1 MGDLINLE
9 DMRKRARQR
18 LPRMVFDY
26 LEGGAGCER
35 GLKRNREALETV
47 LFKPHRLVA
56 VDRRNLSV
64 QLFGKTQALPLAIAP
79 TGLNGVLWPDGDR
92 LLARAAARYG
102 IPFCLS
108 TASSST
114 IEDIARATDAE
125 KWFQLYVLNREQ
137 ARAFVRRALE
147 ADYSTLVLTVDVAV
161 NGKRERDLRSGFKV
175 PFKLSPKIVLDAA
188 MHPRWSIAQL
198 AHGLPQLANF
208 ASADAT
214 DAASQ
219 AALMARQMDAG
230 FDWTAFSE
238 LRNLWPHKL
247 IVKGVLSV
255 EDALLL
261 QQAGADAVV
270 FSNHGGRQLE
280 DVPAPIS
287 LLPGAR
293 ERLSIPI
300 LMDSGIRSGSD
311 IAKALACGAALT
323 LSGRALLYGLAAA
336 GEAGVCNVL
345 DMLKAELD
353 TTLALVGCPRSGSL
367 SSRHL
372 FCEAEKGVRRND
384 DTNPENGR

>member
-1 MGDLINLE
+1 MVDLVNLE
-9 DMRKRARQR
+9 DMRRRARRR
-18 LPRMVFDY
+18 LPSMVFDY
-26 LEGGAGCER
+26 LEGGAGSER
-35 GLKRNREALETV
+35 GLRRNRTALEQV

-56 VDRRNLSV
+56 VDRRDLSAH
-64 QLFGKTQALPLAIAP
+64 LFGKTYSMPLAIAP
-79 TGLNGVLWPDGDR
+79 SGLNGVLWPGGD
-92 LLARAAARYG
+92 LALARAAARYG

-108 TASSST
+108 TPSTST
-114 IEDIARATDAE
+114 IEEVARATDAE

-137 ARAFVRRALE
+137 AHAFVRRALH

-188 MHPRWSIAQL
+188 MHPRWSFAQL

-214 DAASQ
+214 DVASQ

-230 FDWTAFSE
+230 FDWDAFAA
-238 LRNLWPHKL
+238 LRELWPHKL

-255 EDALLL
+255 DNALLL
-261 QQAGADAVV
+261 QEAGADAVV

-280 DVPAPIS
+280 DVAAPVD
-287 LLPGAR
+287 LLQRAHEALR
-293 ERLSIPI
+293 IPI
-300 LMDSGIRSGSD
+300 LMDGGIRSGSD
-311 IAKALACGAALT
+311 IAKAVASGATLV

-336 GEAGVCNVL
+336 GETGVCEVL

-353 TTLALVGCPRSGSL
+353 NTLALVGCGCVGSL
-367 SSRHL
+367 SRQHL
-372 FCEAEKGVRRND
+372 VIGAEDMHPQK
-384 DTNPENGR
+384 

>member
-1 MGDLINLE
+1 MLGLVNLV
-9 DMRKRARQR
+9 DMRDRAHRR

-26 LEGGAGCER
+26 LEGGAGSER
-35 GLKRNREALETV
+35 GLKRNLAALEGT
-47 LFKPHRLVA
+47 LFKPQRLVA
-56 VDRRNLSV
+56 VDRRDLSV
-64 QLFGKTQALPLAIAP
+64 QLFGKTYALPLAIAP
-79 TGLNGVLWPDGDR
+79 TGLNGVLWPEGD
-92 LLARAAARYG
+92 LALARAAARYD

-108 TASSST
+108 TASTST
-114 IEDIARATDAE
+114 IEEVARATDAE

-137 ARAFVRRALE
+137 ARVFVRRALE
-147 ADYSTLVLTVDVAV
+147 AGYSTLVLTVDVAV

-198 AHGLPQLANF
+198 ANGLPQLANF
-208 ASADAT
+208 ASAEAT

-238 LRNLWPHKL
+238 LRDLWPRKL

-293 ERLSIPI
+293 EKLGIPI
-300 LMDSGIRSGSD
+300 LMDSGIRSGAD
-311 IAKALACGAALT
+311 IAKALASGATLT

-336 GEAGVCNVL
+336 GEAGVCDVL
-345 DMLKAELD
+345 DLLKAELE
-353 TTLALVGCPRSGSL
+353 TTLALVGCPQAGALSG
-367 SSRHL
+367 RHL
-372 FCEAEKGVRRND
+372 SCEDGKPG
-384 DTNPENGR
+384 PQK